1 MTKDTMIIF
10 EGALCCSTGICGPE
24 PNKALIDLNENLKRL
39 KTEHPNVEFTR
50 ASLTFNLE
58 TFLENSEI
66 LEMVKAQGPD
76 ILPVTTLNGK
86 VVAERRYPTYE
97 EFQALLNRERDR
109 V

>member
-1 MTKDTMIIF
+1 MAKDTIIIF

-39 KTEHPNVEFTR
+39 KTERPDVEIAR
-50 ASLTFNLE
+50 ASLTFNIE
-58 TFLENSEI
+58 TFLENNEI

-76 ILPVTTLNGK
+76 VLPVTTLNGK

-97 EFQALLNRERDR
+97 EFQALLNGERAPE
-109 V
+109 

>member
-24 PNKALIDLNENLKRL
+24 PNKALIELNENLKRL
-39 KTEHPNVEFTR
+39 KTERPDVEITR

-58 TFLENSEI
+58 TFLENNEV

-76 ILPVTTLNGK
+76 ILPVTTLNGN

-109 V
+109 L

>member
-24 PNKALIDLNENLKRL
+24 PNKALIELNENLKRL
-39 KTEHPNVEFTR
+39 KNERPDVEITR
-50 ASLTFNLE
+50 ASLTFNLD
-58 TFLENSEI
+58 TFLENNEV

-109 V
+109 L

>member
-24 PNKALIDLNENLKRL
+24 PNKALIELNEDLKRL
-39 KTEHPNVEFTR
+39 KTERPDVEIMR
-50 ASLTFNLE
+50 ASLTFNLD
-58 TFLENSEI
+58 TFLENNEV

-97 EFQALLNRERDR
+97 EFEALLNREPDR

>member
-24 PNKALIDLNENLKRL
+24 PNKALIELNENLKRL
-39 KTEHPNVEFTR
+39 KSERPDVEITR

-58 TFLENSEI
+58 TFLENNDV

-86 VVAERRYPTYE
+86 VVTERRYPTYE
-97 EFQALLNRERDR
+97 EFLALLNRERER

>member
-1 MTKDTMIIF
+1 MAKDTIIIF

-39 KTEHPNVEFTR
+39 KNERPDVEIAR

-58 TFLENSEI
+58 TFLEHEEI
-66 LEMVKAQGPD
+66 LDMVKAQGPD

-97 EFQALLNRERDR
+97 EFNELLGPA
-109 V
+109 

>member
-24 PNKALIDLNENLKRL
+24 PNKALIELNENLKRL
-39 KTEHPNVEFTR
+39 KSERPDVEITR

-58 TFLENSEI
+58 TFLENNDV

-97 EFQALLNRERDR
+97 EFLALLNRERER
-109 V
+109 I

>member
-1 MTKDTMIIF
+1 MAKDTIIIF

-24 PNKALIDLNENLKRL
+24 PNKALIELNENLKRL
-39 KTEHPNVEFTR
+39 KTERPDVEITR

-58 TFLENSEI
+58 TFLENNEI
-66 LEMVKAQGPD
+66 LEMVKTQGPD

-97 EFQALLNRERDR
+97 EFQALLNGDR

>member
-1 MTKDTMIIF
+1 MTKDTIIIF

-39 KTEHPNVEFTR
+39 KTERPDVEITR
-50 ASLTFNLE
+50 ASLTFNID
-58 TFLENSEI
+58 TFLENSAI
-66 LEMVKAQGPD
+66 LDMVKAQGPD

-109 V
+109 L